1 MLLPDEFVVLAA
13 GTQHPL
19 LVTEWIPDEQTPL
32 PACFTE
38 NLLLLKPDTFSS
50 FGIEHVEV

>member
-1 MLLPDEFVVLAA
+1 MLLPAEFVVLAA

-38 NLLLLKPDTFSS
+38 NLLLL
-50 FGIEHVEV
+50 